1 MSENGIDK
9 NFIRRWLQRELSE
22 EEIAQLKE
30 EKGIVP
36 FVEGAEQLSP
46 PRAQS
51 REEAW
56 ASLSHRIEAE
66 AQVIPT
72 TPVRSM
78 RRRPVLAAMAAAIA
92 LLIAGYFFWPQ
103 STHTIYTAAG
113 NKESQFLPDGSEVIL
128 NAQSTLSFDPNEW
141 DQSRGVFLEGEAYIK
156 VKKGSTFSVKTPLG
170 VVQVLGTEFNVF
182 ARGQRLDVACFTGK
196 VAVETAD
203 AKTVLTPGS
212 AAQLD
217 DSGTLSTYQ
226 FNAKSKAAWK
236 KGEFYFEKVPFKFV
250 IQELERQ
257 FDVRVN
263 MPSTEGRTYTG
274 YFTNQNLEEAL
285 EMVCLPMGLQFSLE
299 DKTHIRLFE

>member
-1 MSENGIDK
+1 MSANVTNK
-9 NFIRRWLQRELSE
+9 NLIRRWLQRELSA
-22 EEIAQLKE
+22 EEISQLREKE
-30 EKGIVP
+30 GIVAL
-36 FVEGAEQLSP
+36 VEGAEQVTP

-56 ASLSHRIEAE
+56 ASLSRSIEAD
-66 AQVIPT
+66 AQTTPA
-72 TPVRSM
+72 TPVRSI

-92 LLIAGYFFWPQ
+92 LLIVGYFFWPQ
-103 STHTIYTAAG
+103 SIHTIHTAAG
-113 NKESQFLPDGSEVIL
+113 NKDSQFLPDGSEVIL
-128 NAQSTLSFDPNEW
+128 NAQSTLSFDPDKW
-141 DQSRGVFLEGEAYIK
+141 DQSRGILLEGEAYIK
-156 VKKGSTFSVKTPLG
+156 VKKGSTFSVTTPMG

-182 ARGQRLDVACFTGK
+182 ARDQRLDVACFTGK
-196 VAVETAD
+196 VAVQTAD
-203 AKTVLTPGS
+203 AETILTPGS

-217 DSGTLSTYQ
+217 GSGMLNTYQ
-226 FNAKSKAAWK
+226 FDPKGKAAWK

>member
-1 MSENGIDK
+1 MSENGTDK
-9 NFIRRWLQRELSE
+9 NFIRRWLQRELSAE
-22 EEIAQLKE
+22 DISQLKE
-30 EKGIVP
+30 EKSILP
-36 FVEGAEQLSP
+36 LVESATQLSP

-56 ASLSHRIEAE
+56 ASLARRVETDTQA
-66 AQVIPT
+66 IPA
-72 TPVRSM
+72 TPVRSI

-92 LLIAGYFFWPQ
+92 FLIAGYFFWPQ
-103 STHTIYTAAG
+103 TLHTIHTAAG
-113 NKESQFLPDGSEVIL
+113 NKDSQFLPDGSEVIL
-128 NAQSTLSFDPNEW
+128 NAQTTLSFDPGKW
-141 DQSRGVFLEGEAYIK
+141 DQSRGILLEGEAYIK

-170 VVQVLGTEFNVF
+170 VVEVLGTEFNVF
-182 ARGQRLDVACFTGK
+182 ARDKRLDVACFTGK
-196 VAVETAD
+196 VAVRTAD
-203 AKTVLTPGS
+203 VETILTPGS

-217 DSGTLSTYQ
+217 ESGILNTYQ
-226 FNAKSKAAWK
+226 FDANGKAAWK